1 LQQIN
6 AFPGSVLWQWLFH
19 RNPEQNFTSDL
30 VCVAHQHNVSVIL
43 GGLLSSTLQWP
54 AGQLPSN
61 YTDWVTYTQLIS
73 NVMFAYAFDGVS
85 YSVPPAILAR
95 PGPHDRQRLL
105 SLLNGTRTAPHPAQQ
120 QQIPHARIV
129 RNVYTRWIELDWH
142 MHARTAVSYDIVHG
156 SFGTQSLAIPAA
168 SSGYGAKAVRTVK

>member
-1 LQQIN
+1 M
-6 AFPGSVLWQWLFH
+6 LWQWLFH

-120 QQIPHARIV
+120 QQIPPARIV
-129 RNVYTRWIELDWH
+129 RNVLYTLD
-142 MHARTAVSYDIVHG
+142 
-156 SFGTQSLAIPAA
+156 
-168 SSGYGAKAVRTVK
+168 